1 MAPQTD
7 TPALPPLIR
16 VVDDNDTLRQ
26 SLEFM
31 LQCEGYE
38 VVSYSSAMEFLKSDT
53 PSRPGC
59 LILDIQMPEM
69 SGLDLFDRLNHRGYE
84 VPVIFLTAHG
94 EVDAAVHTMRHGA
107 ADFIQKPAEPHKMLE
122 RVAAAVTASVELDV
136 REHEV
141 NRLKS
146 LVGKLSPREND
157 VARCIARGLRNK
169 EIARELGIEETTV
182 KMHRQNA
189 LIKLDARSSAELVR
203 IFTILDYETGDDP
216 GSEAAL

>member
-1 MAPQTD
+1 MDNTIWLIDDDESIRESMAFLLSGMGWPVRTFESVDAFTAAHARD
-7 TPALPPLIR
+7 TELVGCMLLDMRMPGM
-16 VVDDNDTLRQ
+16 TG
-26 SLEFM
+26 LEVQEE
-31 LQCEGYE
+31 LE
-38 VVSYSSAMEFLKSDT
+38 
-53 PSRPGC
+53 
-59 LILDIQMPEM
+59 
-69 SGLDLFDRLNHRGYE
+69 NRG
-84 VPVIFLTAHG
+84 VTHLSIIFLTAHG
-94 EVDAAVHTMRHGA
+94 EVDAAVHAMRHGA

>member
-1 MAPQTD
+1 MSD
-7 TPALPPLIR
+7 TPLIR
-16 VVDDNDTLRQ
+16 IVDDDPELLASQKMLLETL
-26 SLEFM
+26 
-31 LQCEGYE
+31 GWE
-38 VVSYSSAMEFLKSDT
+38 VITYASGVEFLKHDELK
-53 PSRPGC
+53 RPGC
-59 LILDIQMPEM
+59 VVLDMRMPGM
-69 SGLDLFDRLNHRGYE
+69 TGLEVQEELENRG
-84 VPVIFLTAHG
+84 VTHLSIIFLTAHG
-94 EVDAAVHTMRHGA
+94 EVDAAVHAMRHGA

-141 NRLKS
+141 NRLKE
-146 LVGKLSPREND
+146 LVRKLSPREND
-157 VARCIARGLRNK
+157 V
-169 EIARELGIEETTV
+169 ARELGIEETTV

>member
-1 MAPQTD
+1 MSD
-7 TPALPPLIR
+7 TPLIR
-16 VVDDNDTLRQ
+16 IVDDDPELLASQKMLLETL
-26 SLEFM
+26 
-31 LQCEGYE
+31 GWE
-38 VVSYSSAMEFLKSDT
+38 VITYASGVEFLKHDELK
-53 PSRPGC
+53 RPGC
-59 LILDIQMPEM
+59 VVLDMRMPGM
-69 SGLDLFDRLNHRGYE
+69 TGLEVQEELENRG
-84 VPVIFLTAHG
+84 VTHLSIIFL
-94 EVDAAVHTMRHGA
+94 
-107 ADFIQKPAEPHKMLE
+107 
-122 RVAAAVTASVELDV
+122 TASVELDV

>member
-1 MAPQTD
+1 MALQTD

-16 VVDDNDTLRQ
+16 IVDDNDTLRQ

-38 VVSYSSAMEFLKSDT
+38 VVSYASAMEFLKSDT

-94 EVDAAVHTMRHGA
+94 EVDAAVHAMRHGA

-122 RVAAAVTASVELDV
+122 RVAAAGTASVELDV

-157 VARCIARGLRNK
+157 VARCIARGHAIKKSRANSGSK
-169 EIARELGIEETTV
+169 
-182 KMHRQNA
+182 RQPSKCIGRT
-189 LIKLDARSSAELVR
+189 L
-203 IFTILDYETGDDP
+203 
-216 GSEAAL
+216 

>member
-1 MAPQTD
+1 MSD
-7 TPALPPLIR
+7 TPLIR
-16 VVDDNDTLRQ
+16 IVDDDPELLASQKMLLETL
-26 SLEFM
+26 
-31 LQCEGYE
+31 GWE
-38 VVSYSSAMEFLKSDT
+38 VITYASGVEFLKHDELK
-53 PSRPGC
+53 RPGC
-59 LILDIQMPEM
+59 VVLDMRMPGM
-69 SGLDLFDRLNHRGYE
+69 TGLEVQEELENRG
-84 VPVIFLTAHG
+84 VTHLSIIFLTAHG
-94 EVDAAVHTMRHGA
+94 EVDAAVHAMRHGA

-122 RVAAAVTASVELDV
+122 RVAAAVTASVEL
-136 REHEV
+136 EV

>member
-1 MAPQTD
+1 MSET
-7 TPALPPLIR
+7 PLIR
-16 VVDDNDTLRQ
+16 IVDDDPELLASQKMLLETL
-26 SLEFM
+26 
-31 LQCEGYE
+31 GWE
-38 VVSYSSAMEFLKSDT
+38 VITYASGVEFLKHDELK
-53 PSRPGC
+53 RPGC
-59 LILDIQMPEM
+59 VVLDMRMPGMTE
-69 SGLDLFDRLNHRGYE
+69 LEVQEELENRG
-84 VPVIFLTAHG
+84 VTHLSIIFLTAHG
-94 EVDAAVHTMRHGA
+94 EVDAA

>member
-1 MAPQTD
+1 
-7 TPALPPLIR
+7 
-16 VVDDNDTLRQ
+16 
-26 SLEFM
+26 
-31 LQCEGYE
+31 
-38 VVSYSSAMEFLKSDT
+38 
-53 PSRPGC
+53 
-59 LILDIQMPEM
+59 
-69 SGLDLFDRLNHRGYE
+69 
-84 VPVIFLTAHG
+84 
-94 EVDAAVHTMRHGA
+94 
-107 ADFIQKPAEPHKMLE
+107 MLE
-122 RVAAAVTASVELDV
+122 RVATAVTASVELDV

-141 NRLKS
+141 NRLKE
-146 LVGKLSPREND
+146 LVRKLSPREND

>member
-1 MAPQTD
+1 MSET
-7 TPALPPLIR
+7 PLIR
-16 VVDDNDTLRQ
+16 IVDDDPELLASQKMLLETL
-26 SLEFM
+26 
-31 LQCEGYE
+31 GWE
-38 VVSYSSAMEFLKSDT
+38 VITYASGVEFLKHDELK
-53 PSRPGC
+53 RPGC
-59 LILDIQMPEM
+59 VVLDMRMPGMTE
-69 SGLDLFDRLNHRGYE
+69 LEVQEELENRG
-84 VPVIFLTAHG
+84 VTHLSIIFLTAHG
-94 EVDAAVHTMRHGA
+94 EVDAAVHAMRHGA
-107 ADFIQKPAEPHKMLE
+107 ADFIQKP
-122 RVAAAVTASVELDV
+122 AVTASVELDV

>member
-1 MAPQTD
+1 MSET
-7 TPALPPLIR
+7 PLIR
-16 VVDDNDTLRQ
+16 IVDDDPELLASQKMLLETL
-26 SLEFM
+26 
-31 LQCEGYE
+31 GWE
-38 VVSYSSAMEFLKSDT
+38 VITYASGVEFLKHDELK
-53 PSRPGC
+53 RPGC
-59 LILDIQMPEM
+59 VVLDMRMPGM
-69 SGLDLFDRLNHRGYE
+69 TGLEVQEELENRG
-84 VPVIFLTAHG
+84 VTHLSIIFLTAHG
-94 EVDAAVHTMRHGA
+94 EVDAAVHAMRHGA

>member
-1 MAPQTD
+1 VITYASG
-7 TPALPPLIR
+7 
-16 VVDDNDTLRQ
+16 V
-26 SLEFM
+26 
-31 LQCEGYE
+31 
-38 VVSYSSAMEFLKSDT
+38 EFLKHDELK
-53 PSRPGC
+53 RPGC
-59 LILDIQMPEM
+59 VVLDMRMPGM
-69 SGLDLFDRLNHRGYE
+69 TGLEVQEELENRG
-84 VPVIFLTAHG
+84 VTHLSIIFLTAHG
-94 EVDAAVHTMRHGA
+94 EVDAAVHAMRHGA

-141 NRLKS
+141 NRLKE
-146 LVGKLSPREND
+146 LVRKLSPREND